1 MTAPAR
7 VGIVGVG
14 AMGLGIAQ
22 RLLARGMPL
31 TVHDIDPARERLA
44 ARAGARVVRSPAAVA
59 RDCRIVL
66 SVVVDARQTE
76 RVLFGRDSLMQ
87 GLQPGAVLMICSTL
101 APAYVASVAQ
111 RLRVHRVS
119 VLDTPMSG
127 GPARARAGTM
137 SLMVAGPRSAR
148 IAARAVLAAMSNQRF
163 EWGERVGAAAA
174 AKITNNLLAGANLA
188 AAAEGLALGV
198 KLGLDPRK
206 LLDLFAASS
215 GQSWIGEDRLR
226 RAIGNDYAPRATPTL
241 LHKDLGIAL
250 AAARDVGVHTAM
262 ARTARGAFRQAIALG
277 WAGCDDAALYPVA
290 LGRAAGARSAG
301 GRPSGRAAKPGPSA
315 PPAKPRPKRSRPTAR
330 SKS

>member
-14 AMGLGIAQ
+14 AMGFGIAQ
-22 RLLARGMPL
+22 RLRACGWPL
-31 TVHDIDPARERLA
+31 TVHDSDPARERLA
-44 ARAGARVVRSPAAVA
+44 AKVGARVVLSPAAVA

-76 RVLFGRDSLMQ
+76 RVLFGRD
-87 GLQPGAVLMICSTL
+87 GLLQEFKPGAVLMICSTL
-101 APAYVASVAQ
+101 APAYVASVAR
-111 RLRVHRVS
+111 RLHARRVS
-119 VLDTPMSG
+119 VIDTPMSG

-137 SLMVAGPRSAR
+137 SLMVAGPRP
-148 IAARAVLAAMSNQRF
+148 ARATVRPVLAAMSNQRF

-174 AKITNNLLAGANLA
+174 AKITNNLLAGVNLA

-206 LLDLFAASS
+206 LLDLFAVSS

-241 LHKDLGIAL
+241 LYKDLGIAL
-250 AAARDVGVHTAM
+250 AAARDAGVRAVM
-262 ARTARGAFRQAIALG
+262 ARTARGAYRRAIASG
-277 WAGCDDAALYPVA
+277 WAGRDDAALYPVA
-290 LGRAAGARSAG
+290 LGRTASTGSSDR
-301 GRPSGRAAKPGPSA
+301 RAARRGPSA
-315 PPAKPRPKRSRPTAR
+315 LPATPRPKKSRPTVR